1 MAARRGRTMMVALLG
16 VGLVG
21 VLAVLSFVSD
31 ETAIHTVLAGADDPM
46 GVDVGN
52 WRTDNSVKWCGEDPD
67 CGYGNIALN
76 REEAYADPSP
86 LAIINDAYVE
96 GKLNPYP
103 GPKNFGPDSPIS
115 WLPEEE
121 MDSMPGMVAEVWPD
135 YKGSTNAAAN
145 QERSG
150 VQLLRQVPRALE
162 GQMRLQ
168 RAVPPELVR
177 V

>member
-1 MAARRGRTMMVALLG
+1 MARRVPLTALLG
-16 VGLVG
+16 AGL
-21 VLAVLSFVSD
+21 LAVLVVLALVSD
-31 ETAIHTVLAGADDPM
+31 GTQTVDLQMLAGADDPM
-46 GVDVGN
+46 PVDVGN
-52 WRTDNSVKWCGEDPD
+52 WRTDNSVQWCGEDPD

-121 MDSMPGMVAEVWPD
+121 IDSMPGMVAEVWPD

-168 RAVPPELVR
+168 RAVRPELVR